1 MKRTILLT
9 AGLCLLSAFA
19 YATITHTILTSYQTG
34 SSSLTGNNSIT
45 ADTERNTD
53 VTVTNGTTTVTTWLS
68 ATNAQTLCLHAT
80 VNCSVLVCNGDT
92 TNNTVT
98 LTANSPN
105 VSLGSN
111 AVYSILND
119 VKATK
124 LLILATNTGTFS
136 LRALLDST
144 P

>member
-1 MKRTILLT
+1 MKPALLIS
-9 AGLCLLSAFA
+9 AACFLLSAFS
-19 YATITHTILTSYQTG
+19 YAAITHTILTSYQTG
-34 SSSLTGNNSIT
+34 SSSLTGNNSIIS
-45 ADTERNTD
+45 DTERNTD

-80 VNCSVLVCNGDT
+80 VNCSVVVCNGDT

-98 LTANSPN
+98 LTANSPS
-105 VSLGSN
+105 VSIGSN
-111 AVYSILND
+111 AVYTVLQD
-119 VKATK
+119 VKATQ
-124 LLILATNTGTFS
+124 LFILATNSGTFY